1 MKHYIRR
8 TYQRYNSSQV
18 LIYLNETITE
28 DYIPTDVDEGVELE
42 PRTAYEYEGTLSD
55 GGTLIDCSEITKDNL
70 INGIIRT
77 KYSQSD
83 EDAIKTHR
91 LQSLGDELDS
101 ETLAEYADEWRTFNT
116 WREYAKTIVTAWL
129 E

>member
-18 LIYLNETITE
+18 LIYLNETVDDNYT
-28 DYIPTDVDEGVELE
+28 PTDVEEGAELE

-55 GGTLIDCSEITKDNL
+55 GGTLIDCSDITKDNL

-77 KYSQSD
+77 KYSQSE
-83 EDAIKTHR
+83 EDATKTHR
-91 LQSLGDELDS
+91 LQAIGDELDDD
-101 ETLAEYADEWRTFNT
+101 TLAEYATEWETFNA
-116 WREYAKTIVTAWL
+116 WREYAKATITAWL